1 MRGLCKLRDVNLQI
15 SRKDIPAIAEGING
29 VKGPQVPDAIHLYSK
44 QLSESIKKSDY
55 RRMVTAGNVLV
66 ALMRRQVD
74 ILSQRVDSRE

>member
-1 MRGLCKLRDVNLQI
+1 MVLKVLKCLT
-15 SRKDIPAIAEGING
+15 PY
-29 VKGPQVPDAIHLYSK
+29 HLYSN

-55 RRMVTAGNVLV
+55 RRMITAGNVLV